1 MTPIVVRLCE
11 CLNLNPVPIFPIIVL
26 HTNIAG
32 LSTLIGHPPNL
43 LITANPFVVTQGI
56 TFLTYSMHMVIGVLL
71 ALIQTHI
78 QIRWQY
84 GNIAKKLTKL
94 TTNDLKA
101 SDELMMWEKSCASLP
116 PYRSNDQQ
124 LLHKLMRENVQKI
137 NFILKSSEMSA
148 SIIDPEQFQQTLKR
162 LRIEVNR

>member
-43 LITANPFVVTQGI
+43 LITANPYVVTHGI
-56 TFLTYSMHMVIGVLL
+56 TFLIYSMHMVIGVAL
-71 ALIQTHI
+71 ALIQTHV

-84 GNIAKKLTKL
+84 GNIAEQLANTPGASAKL
-94 TTNDLKA
+94 
-101 SDELMMWEKSCASLP
+101 MVWEKSCASLP
-116 PYRSNDQQ
+116 GGCRSNGQRI
-124 LLHKLMRENVQKI
+124 LHELMHQNLHNIRSELASKSCQK
-137 NFILKSSEMSA
+137 NA
-148 SIIDPEQFQQTLKR
+148 SIIDPEQFNETLKR
-162 LRIEVNR
+162 LQKQVHQ